1 MSTATERLV
10 PGAEIGGFR
19 IEELLHTGGMST
31 IWRVSRAGVDFPIMM
46 KIPFLRY
53 GENPIT
59 VVSFEVEKVILPRL
73 HGVHFPRFVAAG
85 DFDDPFIVM
94 EYVVGASLKSRLDE
108 LPLPAAE
115 IARLGIKIA
124 TALHQLHEQHV
135 IHLDL
140 KPSNI
145 ILRTSGEAAL
155 IDFGFAHHAQ
165 LPDLLAE
172 EFDGPIG
179 TGPYVSPEQLYEV
192 RNDPRSDLFALGVI
206 LYFFATGRRPFGDPS
221 RLSGWRRRLYVD
233 PVPPRKLVPDF
244 PPWLQE
250 IILRCLENDPDKRH
264 PTAAQLAFDLSHPRQ
279 VPLTDRAAKVKGS
292 GVLPTL
298 RRWLRTRR
306 RKPSF
311 HGVARQLVSAPIIA
325 VAVDLT
331 DKSSALAVALRVAT
345 LRILATDP
353 HARLACLNVVK
364 ISLVHL
370 DETADAEGKTV
381 HLQRL
386 LELKHWAQPLDL
398 PEDRVTYHVF
408 EATDPASTLLDYV
421 RDNIVDHLIVG
432 ARASSLMRRYL
443 GSVSS
448 KIVAEAPC
456 TVTVVRAKRE

>member
-1 MSTATERLV
+1 MPAAAEQLM
-10 PGAEIGGFR
+10 PGSVVGGFR
-19 IEELLHTGGMST
+19 LEELLHTGGMSS
-31 IWRVSRAGVDFPIMM
+31 IWRVSDAGVDFPVMM

-94 EYVVGASLKSRLDE
+94 EYIAGTSLKSRLGE
-108 LPLPAAE
+108 LPLPPGEVAQ
-115 IARLGIKIA
+115 LGIKIA

-135 IHLDL
+135 IHLDI

-145 ILRTSGEAAL
+145 IMRTSGEAAL
-155 IDFGFAHHAQ
+155 IDFGFALHAQ

-179 TGPYVSPEQLYEV
+179 TGPYVSPEQLFEV

-233 PVPPRKLVPDF
+233 PVPPRKLVSDF

-250 IILRCLENDPDKRH
+250 VILRCLENDPNRRH
-264 PTAAQLAFDLSHPRQ
+264 PTAAQLAFDLQHPEQ
-279 VPLTDRAAKVKGS
+279 VSLTERAGRLKG
-292 GVLPTL
+292 GGFLQTAN
-298 RRWLRTRR
+298 RWLQSRR
-306 RKPSF
+306 RKPF
-311 HGVARQLVSAPIIA
+311 PGVGRQLASSPIIA
-325 VAVDLT
+325 VAVDLAE
-331 DKSSALAVALRVAT
+331 KSSALADALRIAT
-345 LRILATDP
+345 NRVLATEP
-353 HARLACLNVVK
+353 YARLACLNVIK
-364 ISLVHL
+364 ISLVKL
-370 DETADAEGKTV
+370 DEVEDEKGGTV

-386 LELKHWAQPLDL
+386 VQLKHWAQALDV
-398 PEDRVTYHVF
+398 PEDRITYHVF
-408 EATDPASTLLDYV
+408 EAADPASTLVDYV
-421 RDNIVDHLIVG
+421 RENIVDHLIVG